1 MLVTMTGFLAAG
13 IGAFYGVSQSVR
25 TVRSGTT
32 AGVSRVSWVLSCT
45 TASLW
50 VTYGA
55 LEGSGPQLLGN
66 TPWFLSC
73 VLIGVF
79 MAREKVLHPALARVL
94 PWVALAVSFA
104 ILSADRSLLGVIG
117 PVIGVGVALPQ
128 LLVAR
133 SSKDISGISAVA
145 WLMTVVSGVLWVVF
159 GLGTRDWPVVL
170 SAVPSTALN
179 AMVLLTVLRR
189 RRLQAPVDELPAA
202 LVATA
207 A

>member
-32 AGVSRVSWVLSCT
+32 AGVSRASWVMSST

-50 VTYGA
+50 VTYGV
-55 LEGSGPQLLGN
+55 LERSAPQMLAN
-66 TPWFLSC
+66 APWFLSC

-79 MAREKVLHPALARVL
+79 MARERVLHPALGRVL
-94 PWVALAVSFA
+94 PWVALGASMLV
-104 ILSADRSLLGVIG
+104 LSAERSVLGVIG
-117 PVIGVGVALPQ
+117 PVVGVGVALPQ

-133 SSKDISGISAVA
+133 SSADVSGLSTFA
-145 WLMTVVSGVLWVVF
+145 WSVSVLSGVLWVVF
-159 GLGTRDWPVVL
+159 GIGTHDWPVVL
-170 SAVPSTALN
+170 SSVPATTLN
-179 AMVLLTVLRR
+179 AMVLWTVIRAR
-189 RRLQAPVDELPAA
+189 SERGVEVEREPA
-202 LVATA
+202 LMA